1 MTPLQERAQEKKNLI
16 IAYQKVF
23 NTDEGVKVMENLNRL
38 CFFKRGTSGHAPEA
52 TAENNGKREV
62 ILHIHQY
69 LDADLREEVQ
79 THA

>member
-1 MTPLQERAQEKKNLI
+1 MTGIQERALAKKNLT

-23 NTDEGVKVMENLNRL
+23 NSDEGVKVLENLDRL
-38 CFFKRGTSGHAPEA
+38 GFFKRSTTGHSAEA

-62 ILHIHQY
+62 ILHIHQFM
-69 LDADLREEVQ
+69 DADLRKEEQ